1 MDTLKDNISKGQS
14 LTKIN
19 NFNKAIEIFE
29 TLNGNFKNN
38 VEVLINLA
46 GAYRSIGKFEKSLLT
61 YKKIIEIDP
70 NNCLAHRLVSSL
82 NNYKENNENLKE
94 MEKLI
99 LENNI
104 NEREKIELSF
114 ALGKAYADLE
124 DFEKSH
130 YYYNLG
136 NSAKKKN
143 N

>member
-1 MDTLKDNISKGQS
+1 MDTLKDNISKAQS
-14 LTKIN
+14 LIKIN

-29 TLNGNFKNN
+29 RLSKNFKNN
-38 VEVLINLA
+38 TEVLINLA

-70 NNCLAHRLVSSL
+70 NNCVAHRLVSSL

-104 NEREKIELSF
+104 NESGKIELSF

-136 NSAKKKN
+136 NSAKKK
-143 N
+143 